1 MSPAVRRAAGVLVAL
16 GVTGALVVLSRAPA
30 PLRSEEN
37 EALLRVSWSG
47 RPERIERCRERSD
60 SELARVPA
68 HMRQRVEC
76 EGRSARYAVRVA
88 DGARILSLDTV
99 TGGGLRG
106 DRPIHMLR
114 EYRLAPGPH
123 AIAVEVARTDS
134 AAGEIEEERDHED
147 REEESRRRARAERV
161 PARLAWDSTVQLAPA
176 AVLLVTYD
184 QVKRRLVSLTS
195 PAPPPTSSS
204 PLRTS
209 PNPDPAAPATPP
221 RTGAGPRPP
230 AP

>member
-1 MSPAVRRAAGVLVAL
+1 VLVAL
-16 GVTGALVVLSRAPA
+16 GVTGGIVALSRTPA
-30 PLRSEEN
+30 PLRGKEN

-88 DGARILSLDTV
+88 DGTRILSLDTV
-99 TGGGLRG
+99 AGGGLRG

-114 EYRLAPGPH
+114 EYPLAPGPH

-134 AAGEIEEERDHED
+134 VAGEVEDERGHED
-147 REEESRRRARAERV
+147 REEEARRRAVAERV
-161 PARLAWDSTVQLAPA
+161 PARLAWDSTVRLAPA

-184 QVKRRLVSLTS
+184 QEERRLVGI
-195 PAPPPTSSS
+195 AAE
-204 PLRTS
+204 
-209 PNPDPAAPATPP
+209 PAA
-221 RTGAGPRPP
+221 R
-230 AP
+230 